1 MGQNGTNRDRV
12 HTVSLGSM
20 GETENWV
27 ENGEN
32 RKKQENLEKM
42 CDRKLQKSNS

>member
-1 MGQNGTNRDRV
+1 MGQNGTNWDRV

-27 ENGEN
+27 EKW
-32 RKKQENLEKM
+32 RKQEKQGKFGKICDGKLEK
-42 CDRKLQKSNS
+42 K